1 MSKEGTE
8 EPRSGSVSEANVK
21 PSKIEDV
28 DRLNFLLSGE
38 RINKLVAQI
47 SFTELSFKDLVSQ
60 LQGLKEKHDSLR
72 QDLIKKYSL
81 DQNFQFDDQTGLIK
95 RS

>member
-1 MSKEGTE
+1 MSEDQFEK
-8 EPRSGSVSEANVK
+8 PRSGSVSEANVK
-21 PSKIEDV
+21 PSKIEDI

-38 RINKLVAQI
+38 KINKLVAQI

-60 LQGLKEKHDSLR
+60 LQELKQKHDALR
-72 QDLIKKYSL
+72 ENLIKKYDL
-81 DQNFQFDDQTGLIK
+81 DQNFQFDDQTGMIK